1 MKDLG
6 VEIVSQQMELD
17 CKIQFAI
24 RQKDADKAQEKFTG
38 LKNISIKKIE
48 E

>member
-1 MKDLG
+1 M
-6 VEIVSQQMELD
+6 D

-24 RQKDADKAQEKFTG
+24 RKKEAEKAQEKFTG